1 MFNINV
7 LIKNKNYNK
16 NHTSKEIDYIVN
28 SFVENKI
35 TDIQMTK
42 WLKAVYGNGMS
53 IDETA
58 NYTNSIINS
67 GEKVK
72 FSNVDG
78 YVIDKHSTGGIGDKV
93 SLILGPILAACN
105 CYVPM
110 IVGRYLAHTGGT
122 LDKLESIPGYNGLI
136 SSIQFKKIVK
146 NVGISIIGQ
155 TDEICPADRKI
166 YSLRGRTDTVASFPL
181 ICGSIMSKK
190 IAEGISGLVLDIKK
204 GNGAFIK
211 DEKEATNLGEFLSL
225 IGSKFN
231 LDVKY
236 ITSDMNQPLG
246 YSAGLLCEI
255 KESMK
260 ALNGDGAEDLMKV
273 VFSLGEIALDMA
285 GQDNS
290 KEKIHKVIKDGS
302 AYEIFLKMIYE
313 HGGDVKQIKGVP
325 KKSFDVVSK
334 KEGYL
339 KYIDTKKIGNA
350 VNYLTILNGKV
361 DRNAGFKFF
370 KKNGDYIKK
379 SDVIFRISSDNL
391 DNISACKTIIQDAYE
406 INTIP

>member
-1 MFNINV
+1 MFNINS
-7 LIKNKNYNK
+7 LIKNKNHNK

-35 TDIQMTK
+35 TDPQMTK
-42 WLKAVYGNGMS
+42 WLKAVYEYGMS

-67 GEKVK
+67 GRKVN
-72 FSNVDG
+72 FRSVDG
-78 YVIDKHSTGGIGDKV
+78 YIVDKHSTGGIGDKV

-122 LDKLESIPGYNGLI
+122 LDKLESIPGYNGLV
-136 SSIQFKKIVK
+136 SNAQFKKIVK

-190 IAEGISGLVLDIKK
+190 IAEGISGLVLDIKR

-211 DEKEATNLGEFLSL
+211 DEKEAVNLGEFLSL
-225 IGSKFN
+225 IGSKFD

-255 KESMK
+255 KESMR
-260 ALNGDGAEDLMKV
+260 ALKGDGAEDLMKV
-273 VFSLGEIALDMA
+273 VFDLGEIALNMG
-285 GQDNS
+285 GQNNS
-290 KEKIHKVIKDGS
+290 KEKMCKAIEEGS
-302 AYEIFLKMIYE
+302 AYEIFLKMVYE
-313 HGGDVKQIKGVP
+313 HGGDVKQIDTESKY
-325 KKSFDVVSK
+325 SFDVVSK
-334 KEGYL
+334 KEGCL
-339 KYIDTKKIGNA
+339 KYINTKKIGNA
-350 VNYLTILNGKV
+350 VNYITILNGKT
-361 DRNAGFKFF
+361 DANAGFWFF
-370 KKNGDYIKK
+370 KKNGDYVKEG
-379 SDVIFRISSDNL
+379 DVVLSIFGNSL
-391 DNISACKTIIQDAYE
+391 DNIEFSKKMIKQSYIID
-406 INTIP
+406 